1 MSTKK
6 SPLGRTKDEHESKEK
21 LVDKLV
27 GLLGSLA
34 NKDGEAESKEDLKG
48 RLLAVS
54 NKKLLHLVAVGNEIK
69 STFGSID
76 KAAEALAKTL
86 GRAKDADYLTKLKSY
101 APARLLDLYR
111 SAEKRAK
118 KAA

>member
-27 GLLGSLA
+27 GLIG
-34 NKDGEAESKEDLKG
+34 NIVGGDESKEDLKG
-48 RLLAVS
+48 RLLAAS
-54 NKKLLHLVAVGNEIK
+54 NKKLLRLLEVSNEVK
-69 STFGSID
+69 TTFGSVE
-76 KAAEALAKTL
+76 KAAEAVAKTL
-86 GRAKDADYLTKLKSY
+86 GRAKDADYVKKLKTFT
-101 APARLLDLYR
+101 PGKLLDLYR
-111 SAEKRAK
+111 AAEKRTK

>member
-27 GLLGSLA
+27 GILGA
-34 NKDGEAESKEDLKG
+34 ITGGGETKEDLKG
-48 RLLAVS
+48 RLLAAS
-54 NKKLLHLVAVGNEIK
+54 NKKLLRLFSVSNEIK
-69 STFGSID
+69 SSFGSVD
-76 KAAEALAKTL
+76 KAAEAVAKSL
-86 GRAKDADYLTKLKSY
+86 GRAKDADYVKKLKTYS
-101 APARLLDLYR
+101 AGKLLDLYR
-111 SAEKRAK
+111 AAEKRAGK